1 MPKQSTPLKAPP
13 KVPPKAPIQLPKYG
27 PKHFDP
33 AEHGGVKKRGPIFLF
48 FGVILPTVAMLFET
62 NLHFCARHFFD
73 PFPSPAHVVL
83 FGLIPFSNFLVWLGT
98 RRDMSSHYAFMSLAS
113 GMAMGVACLYS
124 LMFLPLTPIS
134 CFFTLALG
142 FGLLG
147 LAPLLSLPCN
157 LISGRTVCHLASK
170 KLTYFNAHQVE
181 HIGHMIILVMVVAV
195 ELPSTLTRIN
205 LSRAADANPAVAADG
220 VKWLRTFG
228 SPEVLQ
234 RACYERSG
242 RATDILGSLY
252 ESSHPLTTAQT
263 RRIYYQV
270 TGKPFNSV
278 PIPKSA
284 RATIQH
290 AGVVADPD
298 GLNAGVENEFDLDT
312 DIAGEAVSGVARG
325 LSVGQSKFEGK
336 VNGDAALANLD
347 WSFDFINDSK
357 FDREARAKILLPP
370 DAVVTKATLTVNNVE
385 RDATIMVRSTA
396 RARYRRAV
404 VEKKD
409 PLLVSTC
416 GKDQILVQCFPVK
429 PGETMKVK
437 LKIAAPLNVTA
448 KGTGSLVLPAFLE
461 RNFEV
466 SAPNAIALSSTKS
479 ITAPGLTATG
489 APGDYQLSGK
499 IDAAQLAGFKT
510 IVDVQRDQGCHR
522 IWCKAGSQL
531 GNGKVERVVEKAH
544 FDGIDNLIFVVDG
557 SASMQQFMPQIA
569 EGLKSLPSTKKVYI
583 EVVGDTLQLLN
594 ASLTAGGSPETNAA
608 IETLKSYKAEGGQA
622 DFAALDY
629 ALSEAVENGR
639 SGVAVVWVHAAQP
652 VVTFS
657 DEFVKGMLNTAHYK
671 KKPLLFDM
679 QLVAGPNEI
688 LSNISPNSVVRVPRS
703 GTVAEDVANLISS
716 CNAITDVGTV
726 ASAEPAE
733 YKFVPPTPADPK
745 ASNASNTS
753 SASNTVDGMEV
764 DDSLAK
770 IWANHQI
777 TDDTESGANRNFEAN
792 QLASTFQIV
801 SPVSSAIVVAPEPQ
815 AIPVPVLAKHAETY
829 DGLADLDP
837 MAAVRKLRRSV
848 SAAGHNV
855 ASQLN
860 ALSSAASSSTGV
872 LEERAYKSKE
882 SSLVG
887 APVDPR
893 YGQSN
898 EIGKIV
904 SSSPAPLSG
913 VNTAGTIR
921 ENSATGWPTPATPAT
936 GSVGGAAGL
945 PSESRPNAYD
955 SLGGGDAF
963 SSLGDSGAANNA
975 DMLSANK
982 KQEMSPQAPQLQG
995 ATNGV
1000 VDESKSQ
1007 DSPGSAWTARQNY
1020 FLRYPVAKQAYDLD
1034 NANNKDVAA
1043 DKETLSTAPGL
1054 RGTEGEKGY
1063 FARFP
1068 YADSK
1073 NLRLEGAPA
1082 ADAPNAAADAPDAK
1096 PVPEA
1101 DTWMLLA
1108 VVFGILGGATVVN
1121 RVKRR
1126 AKKA

>member
-147 LAPLLSLPCN
+147 LAPLLSVPCN

-205 LSRAADANPAVAADG
+205 LSRAADANPVIAADG
-220 VKWLRTFG
+220 VKWLRRFG
-228 SPEVLQ
+228 SAEVLQ

-252 ESSHPLTTAQT
+252 ESSHPLSIEQT

-270 TGKPFNSV
+270 TGRPFNSV

-290 AGVVADPD
+290 AGAVADPD
-298 GLNAGVENEFDLDT
+298 GLNAGVEDEFDMDT

-336 VNGDAALANLD
+336 VNADAALANLD

-396 RARYRRAV
+396 RARYRQAV

-448 KGTGSLVLPAFLE
+448 KGTGALVLPAFLE

-466 SAPNAIALSSTKS
+466 SAPNALTLHSSKP
-479 ITAPGLTATG
+479 ITAPGLTTVG
-489 APGDYQLSGK
+489 APGDYQLSGQ
-499 IDAAQLAGFKT
+499 IDAGQLAGFKT
-510 IVDVQRDQGCHR
+510 VVDVQRDQACHR

-531 GNGKVERVVEKAH
+531 GNGKIERVVEKAH
-544 FDGIDNLIFVVDG
+544 YDGIENLIFVVDG

-569 EGLKSLPSTKKVYI
+569 DGLKALPSTKKAHI
-583 EVVGDTLQLLN
+583 QVVGDNLQLLT

-608 IETLKSYKAEGGQA
+608 IDTLKNLKTEGGQD
-622 DFAALDY
+622 DFVALDD
-629 ALSEAVENGR
+629 ALRQATENGR
-639 SGVAVVWVHAAQP
+639 SGVAVVWIHAAQP
-652 VVTFS
+652 ATVAHGSSV
-657 DEFVKGMLNTAHYK
+657 EEMLDRAQGAK
-671 KKPLLFDM
+671 KLLLFDM
-679 QLVAGPNEI
+679 QLAAGPNEI
-688 LSNISPNSVVRVPRS
+688 LSNLTPDSLVRVPRS
-703 GTVAEDVANLISS
+703 GTVAEDLSQLISS
-716 CNAITDVGTV
+716 CNAITDAGTLLS
-726 ASAEPAE
+726 AGSAEPGE
-733 YKFVPPTPADPK
+733 YKFVPPTPVDPK
-745 ASNASNTS
+745 ASTASNPPE
-753 SASNTVDGMEV
+753 GLEV

-777 TDDTESGANRNFEAN
+777 SEFSELPDANRTLEAN

-815 AIPVPVLAKHAETY
+815 AIPVPVLAKATVNLEEF
-829 DGLADLDP
+829 DP
-837 MAAVRKLRRSV
+837 MMAMRKLRSSV
-848 SAAGHNV
+848 SAAGHSV

-860 ALSSAASSSTGV
+860 ALSSAASSSAVREDHELMGRPIET
-872 LEERAYKSKE
+872 AFKSKE
-882 SSLVG
+882 AEIAT
-887 APVDPR
+887 APADPR

-904 SSSPAPLSG
+904 SSSPEPFSG
-913 VNTAGTIR
+913 VNTAGTAR
-921 ENSATGWPTPATPAT
+921 NYSAAPGPA
-936 GSVGGAAGL
+936 
-945 PSESRPNAYD
+945 ESRPNAFD
-955 SLGGGDAF
+955 SLGGGMDAF
-963 SSLGDSGAANNA
+963 SSLGDTSSVA
-975 DMLSANK
+975 SEK
-982 KQEMSPQAPQLQG
+982 KQEVPAQSLAGGITAEGTNAPQLQG
-995 ATNGV
+995 ATNGAV
-1000 VDESKSQ
+1000 AESKSQ
-1007 DSPGSAWTARQNY
+1007 DSPGSAWTSRQNY
-1020 FLRYPVAKQAYDLD
+1020 FLRYPVAKQAYDLG
-1034 NANNKDVAA
+1034 NANNKDIAA
-1043 DKETLSTAPGL
+1043 DKETLSNASGL
-1054 RGTEGEKGY
+1054 RGTAGEKGY
-1063 FARFP
+1063 FAKYPF
-1068 YADSK
+1068 ADGK

-1082 ADAPNAAADAPDAK
+1082 SVDPTAAADAPDAK

-1108 VVFGILGGATVVN
+1108 VVFGILGGATIVN
-1121 RVKRR
+1121 QVKRR